1 MKMPRSTRGSAL
13 TLVGVALIVGVAV
26 IVLPRITG
34 DSLSYSN
41 ETTISI
47 DLLVNGAKVATMA
60 PGSDGNIPGIRLP
73 AEPWAVQAQ
82 TSGGR
87 VLSSM
92 TVRPGDVVE
101 ASNYEKG
108 DAVRVDL
115 SCGRLDI
122 WVGAPLNGPAPQPG
136 KSGDC
141 AP

>member
-1 MKMPRSTRGSAL
+1 MRQVIEIRAR
-13 TLVGVALIVGVAV
+13 VALLLCGLALVASGCA
-26 IVLPRITG
+26 G

-60 PGSDGNIPGIRLP
+60 PGTDGNIPAIRLP

-82 TSGGR
+82 TSSGR

-108 DAVRVDL
+108 DAIRVDL

-122 WVGAPLNGPAPQPG
+122 WVGPPLAGPAPQPG